1 MFLIK
6 KDIEA
11 RASRTNPVQVRIVD
25 CNVLVLTLE
34 EGKIFECRKIT
45 CQESMRMSNKT
56 KRKLFLEMV
65 LAISLVADLCND
77 EQGAKPV
84 EAFVLGSPGPDK
96 TKAGSQKLK
105 KRPLG
110 SVETI
115 PFRGVPSK
123 FDHLSYWHILYIGRK
138 ICYL

>member
-6 KDIEA
+6 KDTEA

-25 CNVLVLTLE
+25 CNVLVLTLKE
-34 EGKIFECRKIT
+34 EKIFECRKIT

-65 LAISLVADLCND
+65 LTISLVADLCND

-84 EAFVLGSPGPDK
+84 EAFVLGPP
-96 TKAGSQKLK
+96 
-105 KRPLG
+105 
-110 SVETI
+110 
-115 PFRGVPSK
+115 K
-123 FDHLSYWHILYIGRK
+123 F
-138 ICYL
+138 